1 MAVQQPLVF
10 VALPVSSLCLV
21 ARCWASAH
29 SLELHGGLPA
39 QGCLGCMPLQHLQTA
54 LHRILAASSHIPA
67 PLLDMFVL
75 GLPHNKQLFL
85 GIAGLTCVFMTS
97 VVNTQAN
104 E

>member
-1 MAVQQPLVF
+1 MEVYLLRGV
-10 VALPVSSLCLV
+10 LV
-21 ARCWASAH
+21 ACHCSTCK
-29 SLELHGGLPA
+29 LHCIA
-39 QGCLGCMPLQHLQTA
+39 F
-54 LHRILAASSHIPA
+54 LAASSHIPA

-85 GIAGLTCVFMTS
+85 GIAGLTCVFMTA